1 MDYFIIKKKKQQQLK
16 IRNIESY
23 LDLLGLNF

>member
-1 MDYFIIKKKKQQQLK
+1 MDYFIIKKKQQQLK

-23 LDLLGLNF
+23 MDLLGLNF